1 MPRPGPSDREKS
13 NSKLGAASLSVASQ
27 SPRFHASIEART
39 ISTFSCGIAR
49 AVSRRRGG
57 FRGSQLPARY
67 SLPAVKVWL
76 NGALVEQDEACISP
90 TDRGFLLGDGV
101 FETLRSYA
109 GRLPT
114 LGEHLE
120 RLRAGA
126 QVLGIGAPPAPQLER
141 GAVELLQASG
151 LADARIRITVTSGA
165 GPPGLAP
172 AAAGEPTALITAS
185 PLQRWPSEASA
196 VVCPWPHNEHSPLA
210 GVKTTSRA
218 DTVLGISYAREH
230 GADEAIFLNTVGNLC
245 EATTA
250 NVFVVAGQRVQTPPL
265 SAGCLA
271 GHHAR
276 TGARASARELGIERP
291 GDEPAAAPVRPG
303 GRAVPDFVDARH
315 PAAGRA
321 RRRSGR

>member
-1 MPRPGPSDREKS
+1 M
-13 NSKLGAASLSVASQ
+13 
-27 SPRFHASIEART
+27 
-39 ISTFSCGIAR
+39 
-49 AVSRRRGG
+49 
-57 FRGSQLPARY
+57 
-67 SLPAVKVWL
+67 KVWL

-101 FETLRSYA
+101 FETLRSYS

-126 QVLGIGAPPAPQLER
+126 QVLGIAAPPGPQLER
-141 GAVELLQASG
+141 GAVELLEATG
-151 LADARIRITVTSGA
+151 LADARIRITVTSGH

-172 AAAGEPTALITAS
+172 AGAGKPTALITAS

-218 DTVLGISYAREH
+218 DTVLGISYARVH
-230 GADEAIFLNTVGNLC
+230 DADEAIFLNTAGNLC

-250 NVFVVAGQRVQTPPL
+250 NVFVIVDQRVETPPL

-271 GHHAR
+271 GI
-276 TGARASARELGIERP
+276 TRELVLKLCRDLGFECAEANLALSHFSEAGEMFLTSSTRGIQPLVRLDGGHVGDGEPGRLTLALAEALSTLMER
-291 GDEPAAAPVRPG
+291 RP
-303 GRAVPDFVDARH
+303 
-315 PAAGRA
+315 
-321 RRRSGR
+321 